1 MSPNAPVLDQL
12 RLAYGVRAIQVPQI
26 DSTEELIIQTERAL
40 IEQGICKRGDE
51 VVILGGNAPL
61 RGASNLMK
69 IEIIN
74 EDGLTQISTLLGK

>member
-1 MSPNAPVLDQL
+1 M
-12 RLAYGVRAIQVPQI
+12 AYGVQAIQVPQI

-61 RGASNLMK
+61 RGASNLM

-74 EDGLTQISTLLGK
+74 EKWIKKYLLWI

>member
-1 MSPNAPVLDQL
+1 MLLSWINFHHH
-12 RLAYGVRAIQVPQI
+12 GVQAIQVPQI

-51 VVILGGNAPL
+51 VVILVGMPSK
-61 RGASNLMK
+61 RCDNLMK

-74 EDGLTQISTLLGK
+74 EKWIKKYLL

>member
-1 MSPNAPVLDQL
+1 MPLFLINFDWPMVQ
-12 RLAYGVRAIQVPQI
+12 AIQVPQI

-74 EDGLTQISTLLGK
+74 ERMD